1 METWNYV
8 VAFSSRRYEGISQT
22 SGWASSRPTSWSA
35 SSRLN
40 SSGKPR
46 VSLLS
51 RPSTPALSKRLLP
64 SKSDVKSC
72 SSPRVSFRP
81 RESSVKSAKG
91 WLFKANDASLRSGP
105 SSSMMLLPLP
115 FWLPELRMYS
125 PAKKYTDVYRRRI
138 KRYLTKSITDSY
150 RFTNPTRKEKMFPR
164 L

>member
-1 METWNYV
+1 MASSVLTDKILTYYTY
-8 VAFSSRRYEGISQT
+8 FSQNVKLQLLPSRRYEIPQT

-51 RPSTPALSKRLLP
+51 RPSTPALSKRLPP
-64 SKSDVKSC
+64 SNSEVKSC

-91 WLFKANDASLRSGP
+91 WLSKANDASLRSGS

-125 PAKKYTDVYRRRI
+125 PVKKESHIRSKCLIET
-138 KRYLTKSITDSY
+138 
-150 RFTNPTRKEKMFPR
+150 
-164 L
+164 